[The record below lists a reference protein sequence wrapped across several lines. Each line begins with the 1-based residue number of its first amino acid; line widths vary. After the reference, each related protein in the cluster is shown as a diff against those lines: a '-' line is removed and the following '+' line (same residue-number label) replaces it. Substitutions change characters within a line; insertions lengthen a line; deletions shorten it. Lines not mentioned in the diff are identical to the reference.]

1 MPSPPAN
8 PAPVVPAPPSPSPP
22 TPKVAAAS
30 CSDGKLNGQEVD
42 VDCGGICP
50 GCGPGKKCN
59 SNSDCQSGLNCF
71 GSPGTCTA
79 NGGPGASYQC
89 GSLPG
94 SSGSSCLQGSSCVQ
108 TGPTTYQC
116 LPTDSKCPPQG
127 CPVGTYCSSGR
138 CICNGVTDPS
148 TVTSKTSSCPSDST
162 CVPIAS
168 GSTTTGQLQYVYQ
181 CCADAIG
188 GCSAGSSCTSDAQCA
203 SGYACVSGKCTS
215 RCEGGAGCA
224 SDQVCENRGYGSYLC
239 YCPPGTCYDGSKC
252 VAADAQHCSFSG
264 FTYPGYVCGSGCTGG
279 QQCVQTNPLTGTWAC
294 Q

>member
-1 MPSPPAN
+1 MQCGQAQKCESA
-8 PAPVVPAPPSPSPP
+8 
-22 TPKVAAAS
+22 TCTTAAAS
-30 CSDGKLNGQEVD
+30 CSDGKRNGQEVD

-50 GCGPGKKCN
+50 GCGPGKMCN
-59 SNSDCQSGLNCF
+59 SNSDCQSGLSCL
-71 GSPGTCTA
+71 GGTCTASTVDCTGQCGTCGANQECAARSGNTFFGPTSCACYCKPGFCNSNNDCQAASSSSCNFNALA

-148 TVTSKTSSCPSDST
+148 TVTS
-162 CVPIAS
+162 
-168 GSTTTGQLQYVYQ
+168 
-181 CCADAIG
+181 
-188 GCSAGSSCTSDAQCA
+188 
-203 SGYACVSGKCTS
+203 
-215 RCEGGAGCA
+215 CA

-252 VAADAQHCSFSG
+252 VAADAQHCGFSG
-264 FTYPGYVCGSGCTGG
+264 FTYPAYQCTSTCTGG